1 MGMAML
7 QAFKAW
13 PAMFEDL
20 EEIEQLLRWVVT
32 RLNAT
37 SHIDIVF
44 DCYKDSSLSAAGV
57 LTMCC
62 DLQLLAVQQSVQ
74 SHGARYYKLAA
85 TKQQLSHFMLTN
97 GSRLTFPH

>member
-1 MGMAML
+1 ML
-7 QAFKAW
+7 QAFKVW

-20 EEIEQLLRWVVT
+20 EEIEQLLRTRWAVT
-32 RLNAT
+32 RLSAT

-62 DLQLLAVQQSVQ
+62 DLQFLAVQQSV
-74 SHGARYYKLAA
+74 
-85 TKQQLSHFMLTN
+85 
-97 GSRLTFPH
+97 